1 MSNSNVDIIKRVYDA
16 FQTRDFGVIG
26 ELFDPQVEIHQSELL
41 PWGGHFKGHEGA
53 VAFFT
58 ELLRNIDPQLTVERL
73 IDAGDHVVEIGR
85 TAGLTAAAVPFDLP
99 EIHVWEFSGGKIV
112 RMEIYIDTPAM
123 LAHLA

>member
-1 MSNSNVDIIKRVYDA
+1 MSDSNVDIIKRVYDA

-26 ELFDPQVEIHQSELL
+26 EVFDPQVEIHQSERL

-58 ELLRNIDPQLTVERL
+58 GLLGHIDPRLTVEQI

-85 TAGLTAAAVPFDLP
+85 TIGHTTAGAPFDLP
-99 EIHVWEFSGGKIV
+99 ETHVWELSGGKIV

-123 LAHLA
+123 LAILA